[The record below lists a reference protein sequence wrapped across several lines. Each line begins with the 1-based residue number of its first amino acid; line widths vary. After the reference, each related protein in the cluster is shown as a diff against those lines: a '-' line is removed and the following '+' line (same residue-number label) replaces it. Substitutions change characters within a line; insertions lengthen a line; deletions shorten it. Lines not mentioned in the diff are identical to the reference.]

1 MRNAT
6 PSRNWTN
13 KFVKEFCASGGHMGE
28 VTIKTAVTYGNE
40 LYTLGAT
47 PKVAGRAAYD
57 AYQKLAR
64 LRDKAAGLTHEG

>member
-6 PSRNWTN
+6 PSRKWTSRMIAA
-13 KFVKEFCASGGHMGE
+13 FVECGGHMGE
-28 VTIKTAVTYGNE
+28 VTINTAAAYGTE
-40 LYTLGAT
+40 LYRMGAT

-64 LRDKAAGLTHEG
+64 QRNQTAGLAHEE